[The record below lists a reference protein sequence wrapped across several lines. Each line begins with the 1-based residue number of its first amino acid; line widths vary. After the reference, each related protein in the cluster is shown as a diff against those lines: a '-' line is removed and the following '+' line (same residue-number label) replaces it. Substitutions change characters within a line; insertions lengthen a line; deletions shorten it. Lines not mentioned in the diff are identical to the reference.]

1 MLLDCSDREVQ
12 LLKKSVRFVLTQVP
26 GVVDRDVVELMALEK
41 KLNSFPVTLEEI
53 EGDFIPYPDQ
63 TDQTSNK
70 QPYFE
75 YMAVGE

>member
-41 KLNSFPVTLEEI
+41 KLNSFPANLEET
-53 EGDFIPYPDQ
+53 ESDFIPYP
-63 TDQTSNK
+63 DQTSNK